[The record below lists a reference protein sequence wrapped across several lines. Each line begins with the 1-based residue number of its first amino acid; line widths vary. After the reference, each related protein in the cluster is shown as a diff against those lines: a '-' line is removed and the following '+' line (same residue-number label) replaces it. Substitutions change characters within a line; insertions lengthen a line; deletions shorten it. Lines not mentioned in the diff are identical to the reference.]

1 MVKAKTS
8 QNGPTRMISYE
19 NKTGFFFTFLLKTHY
34 LPGYY
39 FMEPDLNSGI
49 IFMTGL
55 VWLASYVK
63 QLSVPGF
70 FFYLLIPPGY
80 DASLLPTFRYDRRC
94 ISDYIA
100 CPNLSGCSVVIYLG
114 HNI

>member
-55 VWLASYVK
+55 VRLASYVK

-70 FFYLLIPPGY
+70 FF
-80 DASLLPTFRYDRRC
+80 
-94 ISDYIA
+94 
-100 CPNLSGCSVVIYLG
+100 IYLFPLAMMLVYCQLSDMTDDVLA
-114 HNI
+114 ITLPVRTYQVAV

>member
-39 FMEPDLNSGI
+39 FMEPDLTSGI

-70 FFYLLIPPGY
+70 FF
-80 DASLLPTFRYDRRC
+80 
-94 ISDYIA
+94 
-100 CPNLSGCSVVIYLG
+100 IYLFPLAMMLVYCQLSDMTDDVLA
-114 HNI
+114 ITLPVRTYQVAV

>member
-70 FFYLLIPPGY
+70 FF
-80 DASLLPTFRYDRRC
+80 
-94 ISDYIA
+94 
-100 CPNLSGCSVVIYLG
+100 IYLFPLAMMLVYCQLSDMTD
-114 HNI
+114 NVLAITLPVRTYQVAV

>member
-19 NKTGFFFTFLLKTHY
+19 NKTGFFFIFFFKTHY
-34 LPGYY
+34 LPRYY

-70 FFYLLIPPGY
+70 FF
-80 DASLLPTFRYDRRC
+80 
-94 ISDYIA
+94 
-100 CPNLSGCSVVIYLG
+100 IYLFPLAMMLVYCQLSDMTDDVLA
-114 HNI
+114 ITLPVRTYQVAV

>member
-63 QLSVPGF
+63 QLSAPGF
-70 FFYLLIPPGY
+70 FF
-80 DASLLPTFRYDRRC
+80 
-94 ISDYIA
+94 
-100 CPNLSGCSVVIYLG
+100 IYLFPLAMMLVYCQLSDMTDDVLA
-114 HNI
+114 ITLPVRTYQVAV

>member
-70 FFYLLIPPGY
+70 FF
-80 DASLLPTFRYDRRC
+80 
-94 ISDYIA
+94 
-100 CPNLSGCSVVIYLG
+100 IYLFPLAMMLVYCQLSDMTDDVLA
-114 HNI
+114 ITLPVRTYQVAV

>member
-70 FFYLLIPPGY
+70 FF
-80 DASLLPTFRYDRRC
+80 
-94 ISDYIA
+94 
-100 CPNLSGCSVVIYLG
+100 IYLFPLAMMLVYCQLSDMTDDVLA
-114 HNI
+114 ITLPVRTYQVAVY

>member
-39 FMEPDLNSGI
+39 FMEPDLNRGI

-63 QLSVPGF
+63 QLSAPGF
-70 FFYLLIPPGY
+70 FF
-80 DASLLPTFRYDRRC
+80 
-94 ISDYIA
+94 
-100 CPNLSGCSVVIYLG
+100 IYLFPLAMMLVYCQLSDMTDDVLA
-114 HNI
+114 ITLPVRTYQVAV

>member
-19 NKTGFFFTFLLKTHY
+19 NKTGFFFMFLLKTRY
-34 LPGYY
+34 LPRYY

-63 QLSVPGF
+63 QLSAPGF
-70 FFYLLIPPGY
+70 FF
-80 DASLLPTFRYDRRC
+80 
-94 ISDYIA
+94 
-100 CPNLSGCSVVIYLG
+100 IYLFPLAMMLVYCQLSDMTD
-114 HNI
+114 NVLAITLPV

>member
-8 QNGPTRMISYE
+8 QNGPTRMISYK

-63 QLSVPGF
+63 QLSAPGF
-70 FFYLLIPPGY
+70 FF
-80 DASLLPTFRYDRRC
+80 
-94 ISDYIA
+94 
-100 CPNLSGCSVVIYLG
+100 IYLFPLAMMLVYCQLSDMTD
-114 HNI
+114 NVLAITLTVRTYQVAV

>member
-1 MVKAKTS
+1 
-8 QNGPTRMISYE
+8 MISYE

-49 IFMTGL
+49 IFMTGP

-70 FFYLLIPPGY
+70 FF
-80 DASLLPTFRYDRRC
+80 
-94 ISDYIA
+94 
-100 CPNLSGCSVVIYLG
+100 IYLFPLAMMLVYCQLSDMTDDVLA
-114 HNI
+114 ITLPVRTYQVAV

>member
-19 NKTGFFFTFLLKTHY
+19 TKQVFFFTFLLKTHY

-70 FFYLLIPPGY
+70 FF
-80 DASLLPTFRYDRRC
+80 
-94 ISDYIA
+94 
-100 CPNLSGCSVVIYLG
+100 IYLFPLAMMLVYCQLSDMTDDVLA
-114 HNI
+114 ITLPVRTYQVAV